1 MGHTDAQRR
10 KVELGLCR
18 DLDPYDTRSIRA
30 LQWMV
35 RWGFS
40 TSKILNQIFLSKN
53 DLAKMEFAGL
63 VENFQIGFKKT
74 KDSRPIPTVIWF
86 PSKKGRMVGKV
97 GDYLGKRYP
106 SIELASH
113 DLICQAFVADRL
125 ARDSVGSTGTDIW
138 PARMIA
144 KTGVPGIDLAQ
155 HLPDAVYFDHDRST
169 TYVLE
174 VERNPILIKR
184 SESSVVERF
193 KFVEKLSHL
202 IGNGF
207 GDVNVTLLYMTAH
220 QAEKTKA
227 IFEGFEQEGYP
238 EFYVTDGQTKRY
250 WANNEYVDG
259 ELKQVNKALSFST
272 ESLNF
277 ESLESRDLSKWLP

>member
-1 MGHTDAQRR
+1 MGHAEAQRR
-10 KVELGLCR
+10 KIELGLCR

-40 TSKILNQIFLSKN
+40 TSKILNQLFLSKN
-53 DLAKMEFAGL
+53 DLAKLESAGL
-63 VENFQIGFKKT
+63 VENFQIGFKRT

-86 PSKKGRMVGKV
+86 PSKKGRVLGKV

-169 TYVLE
+169 T
-174 VERNPILIKR
+174 
-184 SESSVVERF
+184 
-193 KFVEKLSHL
+193 
-202 IGNGF
+202 
-207 GDVNVTLLYMTAH
+207 
-220 QAEKTKA
+220 
-227 IFEGFEQEGYP
+227 
-238 EFYVTDGQTKRY
+238 
-250 WANNEYVDG
+250 
-259 ELKQVNKALSFST
+259 
-272 ESLNF
+272 
-277 ESLESRDLSKWLP
+277 